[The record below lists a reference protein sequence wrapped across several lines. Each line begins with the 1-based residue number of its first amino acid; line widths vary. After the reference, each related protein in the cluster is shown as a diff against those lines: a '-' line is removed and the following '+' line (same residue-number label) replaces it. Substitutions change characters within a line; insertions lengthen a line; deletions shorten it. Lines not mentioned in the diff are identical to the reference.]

1 MEYNEALMQMCL
13 YDRFFDNDLMSS
25 VLKVGYLSRKFA
37 ALLFGRHWT
46 TINLDAVIPSLVS
59 V

>member
-1 MEYNEALMQMCL
+1 MQMCL